1 MKKFHWIWL
10 LLLTACQGGESP
22 AERSTLN
29 YLQALVEKDQA
40 RLQSYTCPE
49 FEMEALLELDAL
61 ALVQTSLEDV
71 TCDQLSSNGQSALVA
86 CTGSITM
93 TYSGEAQRIDLSAR
107 TYSVVHD
114 RESWLV
120 CGYLD

>member
-1 MKKFHWIWL
+1 MKRILWIWL

-29 YLQALVEKDQA
+29 YLQALAEKDQA

-61 ALVQTSLEDV
+61 ALVQTDLENV
-71 TCDQLSSNGQSALVA
+71 TCDLLSSNGQSAQVA